1 MTVRSRPGST
11 GPAGGPSVDVVIV
24 NWNGCRWLPGCLG
37 ALKRSTIPVR
47 IIVVDCASEDGSVRY
62 VREAHPDVELVVCP
76 ENLGYAGGAN
86 AGLARSTAPFVM
98 VMNPDVIL
106 RPDHLAVL
114 RDRFEADPAI
124 GAAQGKLYRIPPER
138 FGSDTVGPMDILDS
152 AGHIIRRDRM
162 VIDRGQGERDGPE
175 FSRECSVF
183 SACGAALFLRR
194 SMLEDVAPDGEYF
207 DPTFFAYK
215 EDIDLCWRARI
226 LGWDI
231 RYIPEA
237 VGWHVRGWAGGRIRA
252 RSKLPLA
259 ARRHSWKNH
268 YLLLIKNDGIG
279 DLVRALPFV
288 LAWEVAR
295 HAYVLLREPRV
306 YGAYL
311 DLVRLLPSAIRRRRD
326 LFRRRR
332 THPMDIRRWFGG
344 GPRSPGVDRNPG
356 LERAAGR
363 YATKSQGGESG

>member
-1 MTVRSRPGST
+1 M
-11 GPAGGPSVDVVIV
+11 VDVVIV
-24 NWNGCRWLPGCLG
+24 NWNGRRWLPECLR

-98 VMNPDVIL
+98 VMNPDVIVA
-106 RPDHLAVL
+106 PDHLAVL
-114 RDRFEADPAI
+114 KERFESDPKI
-124 GAAQGKLYRIPPER
+124 GAAQGKLYRITPER
-138 FGSDTVGPMDILDS
+138 FAVDVLDSANILDS
-152 AGHIIRRDRM
+152 AGHVIRRDRM
-162 VIDRGQGERDGPE
+162 VVDRGQGERDGPE
-175 FSRECSVF
+175 FSQESSVF

-194 SMLEDVAPDGEYF
+194 TMLEDVAPDGDYF
-207 DPTFFAYK
+207 DPSFFAYK

-226 LGWDI
+226 LGWDV

-237 VGWHVRGWAGGRIRA
+237 VAWHVRGWAGEKISARA
-252 RSKLPLA
+252 KLALA

-268 YLLLIKNDGIG
+268 YLLLIKNDRIG

-288 LAWEVAR
+288 LAWELAR
-295 HAYVLLREPRV
+295 HAYVLVREPRV
-306 YGAYL
+306 YGAFL
-311 DLVRLLPSAIRRRRD
+311 DLVRLLPDAIRRRRE

-332 THPMDIRRWFGG
+332 THPAEIRRWFGA
-344 GPRSPGVDRNPG
+344 GPQPTKRDPNGSAVTSGPDTNTRTGARAELPGR
-356 LERAAGR
+356 R
-363 YATKSQGGESG
+363 